1 MFFPFARLVNL
12 EKSISDYYFCLLK
25 KSIINQLVR
34 TSCQVISM
42 VSLCGLNAL
51 MQNSKVT
58 FKFPLLKGSQEDGIT
73 N

>member
-1 MFFPFARLVNL
+1 MMFFPFARLVNL
-12 EKSISDYYFCLLK
+12 EKSISDYYLCLLK

-51 MQNSKVT
+51 
-58 FKFPLLKGSQEDGIT
+58 IT
-73 N
+73 DWHIDKIYYIGKKTVR

>member
-1 MFFPFARLVNL
+1 MMFFPFARLVNP

-51 MQNSKVT
+51 
-58 FKFPLLKGSQEDGIT
+58 IT
-73 N
+73 DWHIDKIYYIGKKTVR

>member
-1 MFFPFARLVNL
+1 MMFFPFARLVNL

-25 KSIINQLVR
+25 KSSIINQLVR

-51 MQNSKVT
+51 
-58 FKFPLLKGSQEDGIT
+58 IT
-73 N
+73 DWHIDKIYYIGKKTVR

>member
-1 MFFPFARLVNL
+1 MIFFPFARLVNL
-12 EKSISDYYFCLLK
+12 EKSISDYFFCLLK

-51 MQNSKVT
+51 
-58 FKFPLLKGSQEDGIT
+58 IT
-73 N
+73 DWHIDKIYYIGKKTVR

>member
-1 MFFPFARLVNL
+1 MMFFPFSRLVNP
-12 EKSISDYYFCLLK
+12 EKSISDNYFCLLK

-51 MQNSKVT
+51 
-58 FKFPLLKGSQEDGIT
+58 IT
-73 N
+73 DWHIDKIYYIGKKTVR

>member
-1 MFFPFARLVNL
+1 MMFFPFARLVNP
-12 EKSISDYYFCLLK
+12 EKSISDNYFCLLK

-51 MQNSKVT
+51 
-58 FKFPLLKGSQEDGIT
+58 IT
-73 N
+73 DWHIDKIYYIGKKTVR

>member
-1 MFFPFARLVNL
+1 MMFFPFARLVNL
-12 EKSISDYYFCLLK
+12 EKSISDYYFGLLK

-51 MQNSKVT
+51 
-58 FKFPLLKGSQEDGIT
+58 IT
-73 N
+73 DWHIDKIYYIGKKTVR

>member
-1 MFFPFARLVNL
+1 MMFFPFARLVNL

-51 MQNSKVT
+51 
-58 FKFPLLKGSQEDGIT
+58 IT
-73 N
+73 DWHIDKIYYTGKKTVR

>member
-1 MFFPFARLVNL
+1 MMFFPFARLVNL

-51 MQNSKVT
+51 
-58 FKFPLLKGSQEDGIT
+58 IT
-73 N
+73 DWHIDKIYYIGKKTVR

>member
-1 MFFPFARLVNL
+1 MMFFPFARLVNL
-12 EKSISDYYFCLLK
+12 EKSISDYFFCLLK

-51 MQNSKVT
+51 
-58 FKFPLLKGSQEDGIT
+58 IT
-73 N
+73 DWHIDKIYYIGKKTVR